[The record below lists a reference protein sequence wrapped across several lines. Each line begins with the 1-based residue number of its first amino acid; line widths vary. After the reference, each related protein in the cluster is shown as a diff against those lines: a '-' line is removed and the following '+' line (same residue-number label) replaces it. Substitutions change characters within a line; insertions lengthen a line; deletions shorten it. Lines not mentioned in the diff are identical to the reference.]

1 MAKYYERIIVII
13 VIYLSLSVPAILR
26 EAVPATTQNVQVE
39 IQNTTKLAFT
49 YTGKIYDFYSGSAV
63 LHWIIVEQFSG
74 VVINFFF
81 MIYSNNRRDCH
92 QPETVRR
99 TIIKFAERSFD
110 QHTATWSFSFHSAGK
125 LSSSL
130 LPSELTCQLKD
141 SVSSFSFDRMM

>member
-1 MAKYYERIIVII
+1 MAKYFEWIIDII

-49 YTGKIYDFYSGSAV
+49 YTGKIYDICSGSAV

-92 QPETVRR
+92 QPEAVRR